1 MEKQM
6 TIQDAWALS
15 QCSRFISEHYFCV
28 SKSAGKICPQKSKNL
43 AKWKTDYEVC
53 NIITFD
59 SLETESQV
67 KVGVEVLFLNHLQ
80 FS

>member
-1 MEKQM
+1 M
-6 TIQDAWALS
+6 
-15 QCSRFISEHYFCV
+15 
-28 SKSAGKICPQKSKNL
+28 CPQKSKNL